1 VATLSLCEVPRD
13 VSQPHQAGDLE
24 KGKIMTLYD
33 NPKTVCGLMLLL
45 ALPLWSLIVWL
56 IWEVLS

>member
-1 VATLSLCEVPRD
+1 
-13 VSQPHQAGDLE
+13 
-24 KGKIMTLYD
+24 MTLYD